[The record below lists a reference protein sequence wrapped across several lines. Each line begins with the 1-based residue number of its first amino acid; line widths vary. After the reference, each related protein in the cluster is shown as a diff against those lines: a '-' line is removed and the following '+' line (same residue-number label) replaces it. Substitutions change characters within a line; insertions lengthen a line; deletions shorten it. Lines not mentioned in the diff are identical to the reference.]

1 MIGLKRT
8 WLDGPEGHL
17 RVAIGGAFLT
27 LILKGLSYDSG
38 GGAGLLSDAAES
50 LLNAITAILGLYGV
64 LWAQRPPDPDHP
76 YGHGKVDALI
86 ASLQA
91 LLVASTAGILAYAI
105 LRGSYR
111 PLTPEGLSRVLA
123 YQGAAMLTNA
133 ALAGYLWIGYRR
145 HKAQILRTESLHLLG
160 DVVTSLL
167 VIGGFLAVWAGW
179 PSVLD
184 VGVGLVLAGLI
195 GYGAIQI
202 LRETGATLIDTQDPK
217 LMRRLAEAL
226 ERKRRPEWI
235 DIHNVRIQRYG
246 TSLHVD
252 GHVTFPW
259 YWSLRDAHEAMKELE
274 ATLRRELRQPVEFFW
289 HMDPCE
295 PVCCKYCRVQGCP
308 YRQSAFEKHLSFT
321 PESLFVNRKGL
332 R

>member
-27 LILKGLSYDSG
+27 LLLKGLSYDSG

-50 LLNAITAILGLYGV
+50 LLNALTAILGLYGV

-111 PLTPEGLSRVLA
+111 PLTPEGLSWVLA

-133 ALAGYLWIGYRR
+133 ALAGYLWIGYQR
-145 HKAQILRTESLHLLG
+145 HQAQILRTESLHLLG

-184 VGVGLVLAGLI
+184 VGIGLVLTGLI

-226 ERKRRPEWI
+226 ERERRPEWI

-246 TSLHVD
+246 AALHVD

-259 YWSLRDAHEAMKELE
+259 YWSLREAHEAMKELE

-295 PVCCKYCRVQGCP
+295 PLCCKYCSVQGCP
-308 YRQSAFEKHLSFT
+308 YRQSDSEKRLTFT